1 MLNSV
6 SSLPIEQAKRKA
18 IFRRHRWRYARLL
31 TFYGRLAIG
40 ILFWDIFLRRLG
52 MRSLARRTAGSRYGR
67 AARRFRELAVR
78 LGGIWIKVGQFLSA
92 RVDVLPTTII
102 DELSGLQ
109 DEVPAESSDSMLSIL
124 SEEFEGGWEECFSWF
139 DPEPLASA
147 SLGQVHRARLHS
159 GEDIVVKVQRP
170 QIDELIM
177 VDLAALEIVIGWLKR
192 VKAVSRRVDL
202 DALVAEFSR
211 TVWEEVDYLAEA
223 DNARRFGEMYA
234 DDALIRIPKVYGD
247 ATTKRALTLEDVYF
261 IKITDYEAI
270 EEAGVDLSDVADR
283 LFNTYLHQIFEVGF
297 FHADPHPG
305 NLFVEPL
312 DGQEWRL
319 VFVDFGMVGHLKP
332 QAKEGLRDLAI
343 AVATKDADRLVN
355 AYQSLGMI
363 LPGANLGRIREAEAM
378 MFDRFWGMSM
388 QELTSVD
395 MREMHNFAKEY
406 RDLLYEMPFQ
416 LPSDLIFLGR
426 CVAILSGMCTGLNPE
441 FSLFKGLLPYATSIL
456 GEGGE
461 VMEEVVDWIKKL
473 ALLIAALPGRID
485 SVLEKMESG
494 NLVVITKPSPDFNR
508 RLVFLTRAINRLVV
522 AVVFFGLLLAGTLLY
537 TSGERILAW
546 VFIGMSFVSLLL
558 MIRR

>member
-1 MLNSV
+1 
-6 SSLPIEQAKRKA
+6 
-18 IFRRHRWRYARLL
+18 
-31 TFYGRLAIG
+31 
-40 ILFWDIFLRRLG
+40 
-52 MRSLARRTAGSRYGR
+52 MRSLARRTVDRRYSR

-78 LGGIWIKVGQFLSA
+78 LGGIWIKVGQFLSVRA
-92 RVDVLPTTII
+92 DVLPKSIT

-109 DEVPAESSDSMLSIL
+109 DEVPAESSDIMLSVL

-147 SLGQVHRARLHS
+147 SLGQVHRARLHD
-159 GEDIVVKVQRP
+159 GEDVVVKVQRP
-170 QIDELIM
+170 RIDELIM
-177 VDLAALEIVIGWLKR
+177 VDLAVLEIVIGWLKR
-192 VKAVSRRVDL
+192 VKVVARRVDL
-202 DALVAEFSR
+202 DALVAEFNR
-211 TVWEEVDYLAEA
+211 TVWAEIDYLAEA

-234 DDALIRIPKVYGD
+234 DDALIRIPKVYGN

-270 EEAGVDLSDVADR
+270 EEAGVDLADVADR

-312 DGQEWRL
+312 DGHGWRL

-332 QAKEGLRDLAI
+332 QAKDGLRDLAI
-343 AVATKDADRLVN
+343 AVATKDADKLVN
-355 AYQSLGMI
+355 AYESMGMI
-363 LPGANLGRIREAEAM
+363 LPGANLDRIRQAEAM
-378 MFDRFWGMSM
+378 MFDQFWGMSM
-388 QELTSVD
+388 QDLTSVD
-395 MREMHNFAKEY
+395 RREMHNFAKEY

-441 FSLFKGLLPYATSIL
+441 FNLFKGLLPYATSIL

-473 ALLIAALPGRID
+473 ALLIVALPGRID
-485 SVLEKMESG
+485 SVLGKLETG
-494 NLVVITKPSPDFNR
+494 DLVVTAKPSPGFER
-508 RLVFLTRAINRLVV
+508 RLKTLTRAVNRLVA
-522 AVVFFGLLLAGTLLY
+522 AVVFLGLLLSGTLLY
-537 TSGERILAW
+537 LDDNVILGG
-546 VFIGMSFVSLLL
+546 VFLGFSILSLVFVF
-558 MIRR
+558 RR

>member
-1 MLNSV
+1 MTA
-6 SSLPIEQAKRKA
+6 SSPSIEQARIKG
-18 IFRRHRWRYARLL
+18 IFRRHRWRYVRVL
-31 TFYGRLAIG
+31 TFYGRLALG
-40 ILFWDIFLRRLG
+40 ILFWDIILRRLG
-52 MRSLARRTAGSRYGR
+52 MRSLARRTVDRRYSR

-78 LGGIWIKVGQFLSA
+78 LGGIWIKVGQFLSVRA
-92 RVDVLPTTII
+92 DVLPKSIT

-109 DEVPAESSDSMLSIL
+109 DEVPAESSDIMLSVL

-147 SLGQVHRARLHS
+147 SLGQVHRARLHD
-159 GEDIVVKVQRP
+159 GEDVVVKVQRP
-170 QIDELIM
+170 RIDELIM
-177 VDLAALEIVIGWLKR
+177 VDLAVLEIVIGWLKR
-192 VKAVSRRVDL
+192 VKVVARRVDL
-202 DALVAEFSR
+202 DALVAEFNR
-211 TVWEEVDYLAEA
+211 TVWAEIDYLAEA

-234 DDALIRIPKVYGD
+234 DDALIRIPKVYGN

-312 DGQEWRL
+312 DGHGWRL

-332 QAKEGLRDLAI
+332 QAKDGLRDLAI
-343 AVATKDADRLVN
+343 AVATKDADKLVN
-355 AYQSLGMI
+355 AYESMGMI
-363 LPGANLGRIREAEAM
+363 LPGANLDRIRQAEAM
-378 MFDRFWGMSM
+378 MFDQFWGMSM
-388 QELTSVD
+388 QDLTSVD
-395 MREMHNFAKEY
+395 RREMHNFAKEY

-441 FSLFKGLLPYATSIL
+441 FNLFKGLLPYATSIL

-473 ALLIAALPGRID
+473 ALLIVALPGRID
-485 SVLEKMESG
+485 SVLGKLETG
-494 NLVVITKPSPDFNR
+494 DLVVTAKPSPGFER
-508 RLVFLTRAINRLVV
+508 RLKTLTRAVNRLVA
-522 AVVFFGLLLAGTLLY
+522 AVVFLGLLLSGTLLY
-537 TSGERILAW
+537 LDDNVILGG
-546 VFIGMSFVSLLL
+546 VFLGFSILSLVFVF
-558 MIRR
+558 RR

>member
-6 SSLPIEQAKRKA
+6 SSSSLEQARIKR
-18 IFRRHRWRYARLL
+18 IFRRHRWRYVRVLA
-31 TFYGRLAIG
+31 FYGRLAVG
-40 ILFWDIFLRRLG
+40 ILFWDLFLRRLG
-52 MRSLARRTAGSRYGR
+52 MRSLARRTASSRYGR

-92 RVDVLPTTII
+92 RADVLPKSIT

-109 DEVPAESSDSMLSIL
+109 DEVPAESSDIMLSVL

-159 GEDIVVKVQRP
+159 GEEVVVKVQRP
-170 QIDELIM
+170 RIDELIM
-177 VDLAALEIVIGWLKR
+177 VDLAALAIVIGWLKR
-192 VKAVSRRVDL
+192 LNAVARRVDL

-211 TVWEEVDYLAEA
+211 TVWEEIDYLAEA

-234 DDALIRIPKVYGD
+234 NDPNIHIPKVYSN
-247 ATTKRALTLEDVYF
+247 ATTKRVLTLENVYF
-261 IKITDYEAI
+261 IKITDYPEI
-270 EEAGVDLSDVADR
+270 ENVGIDLADVANR
-283 LFNTYLHQIFEVGF
+283 LFSTYLRQIFEEGF

-332 QAKEGLRDLAI
+332 QAKDGLRDLAI

-355 AYQSLGMI
+355 AYQSLGVI
-363 LPGANLGRIREAEAM
+363 LPGADLDRIREAEAT

-388 QELTSVD
+388 QDLTSID
-395 MREMHNFAKEY
+395 MREMHNFAREY

-441 FSLFKGLLPYATSIL
+441 FNLFKGLLPYATSIL

-461 VMEEVVDWIKKL
+461 VMEDVVEWIKKL
-473 ALLIAALPGRID
+473 ALLVVALPGRID
-485 SVLEKMESG
+485 SVLEKIDSG
-494 NLVVITKPSPDFNR
+494 ELVVTMKPSLGLDR
-508 RLVFLTRAINRLVV
+508 RLITLTRAVNRLTNGI
-522 AVVFFGLLLAGTLLY
+522 VFIGFLLAGTLLY
-537 TSGERILAW
+537 VNGEQAMGVVFFGLAILS
-546 VFIGMSFVSLLL
+546 ILLL
-558 MIRR
+558 LKR